1 MTVGYLEVAADGVYL
16 AVRVTPKSRRPG
28 IGGIGDGANLAV
40 AVNAA
45 PEDGKANEATI
56 AALAEFFGV
65 PKRQI
70 ALVKGAASRL
80 KRFKI
85 AGAPEALRKSI
96 EEKLA

>member
-1 MTVGYLEVAADGVYL
+1 MGGYLEVAADGVYL

-28 IGGIGDGANLAV
+28 IGGIGDGTNLAV

-45 PEDGKANEATI
+45 PEDGKAND

-65 PKRQI
+65 PKRQF
-70 ALVKGAASRL
+70 ALVKGATSRL

-85 AGAPEALRKSI
+85 AGMPEALRKTI
-96 EEKLA
+96 EGKLA

>member
-1 MTVGYLEVAADGVYL
+1 MGGYLEVAADGVYL

-70 ALVKGAASRL
+70 ALVKGSASRL

-96 EEKLA
+96 EGKLA

>member
-1 MTVGYLEVAADGVYL
+1 MGGYLEVAADGVYL

-70 ALVKGAASRL
+70 ALVKGSASRL

>member
-1 MTVGYLEVAADGVYL
+1 MGGYLEVAADGVYL

-56 AALAEFFGV
+56 AALAEFFGF

-85 AGAPEALRKSI
+85 VGVPEALRKTI
-96 EEKLA
+96 EGKLA

>member
-1 MTVGYLEVAADGVYL
+1 MGGYLEVAADGVYL

-65 PKRQI
+65 PKRQF
-70 ALVKGAASRL
+70 ALVKGATSRL

-85 AGAPEALRKSI
+85 AGAPEALRKTI
-96 EEKLA
+96 EGKFA